1 MPLVAP
7 AQLPPLDLLALYKLL
22 RRAFMTSSWL
32 VVEEEGVEMPL
43 PPVPPVL
50 EVLLDSGAATAAT
63 GFGVAEGALM
73 AALESSS
80 FLSSSDS
87 SEDESAL
94 NNKSSMLPLM
104 MIHRSIR

>member
-32 VVEEEGVEMPL
+32 VVEEEGVEMP
-43 PPVPPVL
+43 PPLVPPAPA
-50 EVLLDSGAATAAT
+50 SI
-63 GFGVAEGALM
+63 GFGFAGGALM
-73 AALESSS
+73 AALESSL
-80 FLSSSDS
+80 FLSSPDS
-87 SEDESAL
+87 PEDESAL